1 MRRMAWALAALAAAA
16 VVGLVAC
23 ATPVNVHYDAAKPHH
38 RPDGFRNLEHFEHER
53 FSEFLRWRW
62 QQWRN
67 GTPPV
72 AQAPTPVVVPDLE
85 FIHRNARAGVAM
97 EPAATWIGHSTVLV
111 QFGGINLLTD
121 PMFSERPMPV
131 DIGIGPARTQPPGV
145 RLPQLPRIDL
155 VVISHNHYDH
165 LDEKSVLALNAQPG
179 GPPQFVVPLGIKR
192 WFNDLGIARVVELD
206 WWQSHFLTGTS
217 NASGPIEV
225 VLTPVKHWSARSIR
239 DGRMQSLWG
248 GYAVLA
254 PDFHF
259 YFAGDT
265 GYSGDFKRTRE
276 HFRSRQ
282 GDRGFDFAAIP
293 IGAYEPRWFMR
304 QQHVNPEEAVFIH
317 RDVAAKASLG
327 VHWGTFILADEAP
340 DQPPKDLAAARKAH
354 GLGEDEFFVLAVGQ
368 TRRFPK
374 RP

>member
-1 MRRMAWALAALAAAA
+1 MRAALAASLVVAA
-16 VVGLVAC
+16 GLWAC
-23 ATPVNVHYDAAKPHH
+23 ATPVNVHYDPGKPHH
-38 RPDGFRNLEHFEHER
+38 RSDGFRNLEAFEHER
-53 FSEFLRWRW
+53 FGEFVRWKW
-62 QQWRN
+62 QQWKN
-67 GTPPV
+67 GGPPA
-72 AQAPTPVVVPDLE
+72 AQAPTPVVEPDLT
-85 FIHRNARAGVAM
+85 FIGRNARAGAAM
-97 EPAATWIGHSTVLV
+97 QPAATWIGHSTVLM

-131 DIGIGPARTQPPGV
+131 DIGLGPARTQAPGV

-165 LDEKSVLALNAQPG
+165 LDQKSVVALNAQAG
-179 GPPQFVVPLGIKR
+179 GPPQFVVPLGLKR
-192 WFNDLGIARVVELD
+192 WFNEQGIERVVELD
-206 WWQSHFLTGTS
+206 WWQTH
-217 NASGPIEV
+217 AVSGPAGPVEV
-225 VLTPVKHWSARSIR
+225 VLTPVKHWSARSVR

-248 GYAVLA
+248 GYAVFA

-282 GDRGFDFAAIP
+282 GAQGFDFAAIP

-304 QQHVNPEEAVFIH
+304 QQHVNPEEAVHIH
-317 RDVAAKASLG
+317 QDVAARASLG

-340 DQPPKDLAAARKAH
+340 DQPPRDLAAARLKH
-354 GLGEDEFFVLAVGQ
+354 GLQENDFFVLAVGQ
-368 TRRFPK
+368 TRLLPR
-374 RP
+374 RGEAASR